1 MVTNLVDSMST
12 DITENLQS
20 VIQDI
25 VNKLQPPQPNK
36 VFNAEILAQLD
47 QLIVMQRQANDI
59 DSRMLAV
66 AAN

>member
-1 MVTNLVDSMST
+1 
-12 DITENLQS
+12 
-20 VIQDI
+20 
-25 VNKLQPPQPNK
+25 